1 MQELISKEGIKKVA
15 WIKRFMEYESLF
27 PGFAAE
33 VQAGGNETL
42 KKYGIPLD
50 VSEIGFENRDP
61 HNPNHMDSAR
71 PGTVSDD
78 YAEFMNHKFAM
89 IDILRSECEP
99 TNDTFK
105 RWRARQIGR
114 CNMQLGPKVVAL
126 IHAPVV
132 FELAD
137 GCSVGCEFC
146 GLNAGRL
153 KSVFKYTEENAAL
166 FKDVLN
172 ICKEVVGD
180 AAGSGTLYFASEP
193 LDNPDYELFMKDYVD
208 IFGRIPQITTATVL
222 KHKEQMHKLLKALM
236 EDRRQIY
243 RFSVLSLE
251 HAKEIFD
258 EFTPEE
264 LVLVELLPQFEEAP
278 TNNFVNAGRNADK
291 NEEYGDT
298 ISCVSGFIIN
308 MARKQIRIST
318 PTWACKEHPTGEYL
332 LYTRDFTDAE
342 SFREALTEGI
352 KTYMSNILGPKEELR
367 VRPFIDCFTQGKE
380 FVMNAHNGMEYRVKD
395 EKAIEI
401 YEAIFKIIGKEYK
414 TREEIVK
421 EFIKLPKYNGVRT
434 DLIFYTINKFW
445 SMGLLECKS
454 GKL

>member
-1 MQELISKEGIKKVA
+1 MQELITKDGIKKVA

-27 PGFAAE
+27 PGFAEE
-33 VQAGGNETL
+33 VQIGGNETL

-50 VSEIGFENRDP
+50 ISEIGFKAKDP
-61 HNPNHMDSAR
+61 QNPNHMESAR

-99 TNDTFK
+99 SNDTFK
-105 RWRARQIGR
+105 KWRSRQIGR
-114 CNMQLGPKVVAL
+114 CNMQLGPKVMAL

-153 KSVFKYTEENAAL
+153 KSVFRYTDENAKL
-166 FKDVLN
+166 FKDILK
-172 ICKEVVGD
+172 ISKEVVGD

-193 LDNPDYELFMKDYVD
+193 LDNPDYELFMKEYVD
-208 IFGRIPQITTATVL
+208 VFDRIPQITTATVL
-222 KHKEQMHKLLKALM
+222 KHREQMHKLLEALK
-236 EDRRQIY
+236 ENRRQIY

-251 HAKEIFD
+251 HAKEIFA

-278 TNNFVNAGRNADK
+278 TNNFVNAGRNADR
-291 NEEYGDT
+291 NEEFGDT
-298 ISCVSGFIIN
+298 ISCVSGFIVN
-308 MARKQIRIST
+308 MARKEIRIST

-332 LYTRDFTDAE
+332 LYRRNFEDAE
-342 SFREALTEGI
+342 GFREVLTEGI
-352 KTYMSNILGPKEELR
+352 KTCMSNILGPKEEIR
-367 VRPFIDCFTQGKE
+367 VRPFIDCSIKGNE
-380 FVMNAHNGMEYRVKD
+380 FVMNANNGMEYRVKD
-395 EKAIEI
+395 EKALEV
-401 YEAIFKIIGKEYK
+401 YNELFKILGKDYK
-414 TREEIVK
+414 TREAVVK
-421 EFIKLPKYNGVRT
+421 EFIKIPKYNGVRT
-434 DLIFYTINKFW
+434 DLIFYTINKLW
-445 SMGLLECKS
+445 SMGILECKS